1 MRRALRALTQRE
13 ELAFPLPLPTVGD
26 HLALTTEPSAAHRPS
41 GLRSGDRP
49 GTVRRT
55 LLEAARPRRAE
66 ETSGLDAHE
75 PHALVHQ
82 LERRLTCAA
91 RFLGAD
97 CEQSLQLALV
107 GAQGVEPFADR
118 REELDHRLA
127 DRLFEVAVAGAG
139 EALLEHLDR
148 LVGRHAHDLE
158 QVRDA
163 RLRCRVVA
171 NLT

>member
-1 MRRALRALTQRE
+1 MPHTVRTVGKLG
-13 ELAFPLPLPTVGD
+13 PLPPRLIRRVLPAVAAIA
-26 HLALTTEPSAAHRPS
+26 LAAGCTSPAAAPSATPTAAAPTPRPS

-91 RFLGAD
+91 RFL
-97 CEQSLQLALV
+97 
-107 GAQGVEPFADR
+107 
-118 REELDHRLA
+118 
-127 DRLFEVAVAGAG
+127 
-139 EALLEHLDR
+139 
-148 LVGRHAHDLE
+148 
-158 QVRDA
+158 
-163 RLRCRVVA
+163 
-171 NLT
+171 